1 EAVLLASEA
10 EGFVQSLQSLELTRI
25 GDPQWQ
31 RQHQYIEKLN
41 MQAVLSVAKQQDE
54 FVPEFVV
61 NHGKLETL
69 MHDLLVTEVWKEKIF
84 PLMISNSDF
93 KPQVTFPIYLVLYH
107 EATVLNL
114 LETLSF
120 HSDVVESLGEVAL
133 DLIDYCHRKLVKLTQ
148 SGSMLEDGLLS
159 VRSKTNSGL
168 SGEDSARSSL
178 SELEQQR
185 RSLEF
190 ELALK
195 CVTVSSNL
203 LTNSKSLSLSALTRA
218 LNVHDYPL
226 LFASLIE
233 LRPWKLRHPST
244 GQCYQYVDN
253 GWQTV
258 DQAEFNSGIVKLEG
272 CVWLALYEMLTNSEC
287 QRKYEMTNYRKNFLL
302 KLRSHLHETVLDQ
315 LSFLVPL
322 RQGLEHMALL
332 EPAPYKKELLLEQLP
347 EVRAA
352 ILDKYQ
358 GKWSDIARIQM
369 GTVFNISAADFKSQA
384 ALWSDTY
391 NLDVLEAMLAEP
403 PKCAAC
409 GAPAVKRCSRCQ
421 NEWYCRRECQVGHWT
436 KHKPACDLMV
446 VVPQNKPNAGAI
458 VEEVKSD

>member
-168 SGEDSARSSL
+168 SGENETGDSARSSL

-244 GQCYQYVDN
+244 GSAISTLTM
-253 GWQTV
+253 TV

-358 GKWSDIARIQM
+358 
-369 GTVFNISAADFKSQA
+369 A

-436 KHKPACDLMV
+436 KHKPACDLML
-446 VVPQNKPNAGAI
+446 VVPQNKPNTGAI